1 MFKALS
7 IGSLFTVSYLTQI
20 KSHSTNVNTLDK
32 DLTTIRNAICI
43 LFPHGDSKVSGI
55 VSFSQENITT
65 PTKII
70 ANVRGLK
77 PNNLHGFH
85 IHEFGDLTDGCTT
98 AGGHYNPFGKKHGS
112 QHDQERH
119 VGDLGNLK
127 SDEKGNAYMAATD
140 NLIKLFGDASV
151 IGRSCVVHA
160 DEDDLGKGNFSD
172 SQTTGHAGARVACGV
187 IALSQTFKNIPPSK

>member
-7 IGSLFTVSYLTQI
+7 IGSLFTMGYLTQI
-20 KSHSTNVNTLDK
+20 KYHSTHVNTLDK
-32 DLTTIRNAICI
+32 DLSTARNAICI
-43 LFPHGDSKVSGI
+43 LFPHGDSKVSGLI
-55 VSFSQENITT
+55 SFTQDNITSA
-65 PTKII
+65 TKII

-85 IHEFGDLTDGCTT
+85 IHEYGDLTDGCTT
-98 AGGHYNPFGKKHGS
+98 AGPHYNPYGKRHGS

-127 SDEKGNAYMAATD
+127 SDAKGNAYLATTD
-140 NLIKLFGDASV
+140 HLIKLFGDASV
-151 IGRSCVVHA
+151 IGRSCVVHN
-160 DEDDLGKGNFSD
+160 DEDDLGRGTFSD
-172 SQTTGHAGARVACGV
+172 SETTGHSGARVACGV